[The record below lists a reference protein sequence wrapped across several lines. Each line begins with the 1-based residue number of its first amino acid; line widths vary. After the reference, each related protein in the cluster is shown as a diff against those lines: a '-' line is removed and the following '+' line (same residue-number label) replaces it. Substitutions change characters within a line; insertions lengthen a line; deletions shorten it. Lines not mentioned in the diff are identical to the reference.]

1 MIQADT
7 FVGTLAIVLAI
18 GLCVTAFGPVKSNV
32 HLRGVQ
38 AIRRRFGDA
47 AGKTMVALIALLLL
61 LSGVMILRDL
71 RPSFASP
78 AMGNSG
84 ARSDATPR

>member
-18 GLCVTAFGPVKSNV
+18 GLCVTAFGPVKADV

-38 AIRRRFGDA
+38 AIRRRFGDVA
-47 AGKTMVALIALLLL
+47 AKAVVALIALLLL

-71 RPSFASP
+71 RPGFAAP

-84 ARSDATPR
+84 ARGDTTAR

>member
-32 HLRGVQ
+32 HPAGVQ

-47 AGKTMVALIALLLL
+47 AAKAVVAMIALLLL

-71 RPSFASP
+71 RPSFAAP

-84 ARSDATPR
+84 ARSDATAR